1 MLALV
6 ALWLQDVIVPYS
18 MPFWGLF
25 DNQLDLDVYRAGA
38 QTVLDGQKLYDV
50 KLLGQMDY
58 TYAPISIPFFIP
70 FALMSF
76 SAARIV
82 WSAGIIV
89 ALYLVI
95 MLSFRVLGRRP
106 SWQLRVI
113 SGSLVAIVMLLEPV
127 RTTIWYGQ
135 INVFLMLLVLADLT
149 RTPDL
154 TGARESRWRGA
165 ATGLAAG
172 IKMTPLIFGLYLA
185 IVGRWRAVAGLVA
198 GFAATIVIGFVII
211 PKAALKFWTARISD
225 SNRVGSPQ
233 SVGNQSLRG
242 WLANLTGTDTP
253 STTIWLVLAVVA
265 LGVGMY
271 AAYLA
276 HHRGN
281 ELLALTM
288 VGMTGCAV
296 SPMSWGHHWVWF
308 VPLTVIGVDLLLRAD
323 VSSTRRLLVGTGL
336 VAMLLA
342 AFSWRTHYNHAIW
355 FVLRSVPDGYM
366 IGLFFK
372 TGVGWLK
379 WFTIFPY
386 GWIFAISAV
395 VTIVVYRPVRVAETA
410 IERV

>member
-1 MLALV
+1 M
-6 ALWLQDVIVPYS
+6 
-18 MPFWGLF
+18 
-25 DNQLDLDVYRAGA
+25 
-38 QTVLDGQKLYDV
+38 
-50 KLLGQMDY
+50 
-58 TYAPISIPFFIP
+58 
-70 FALMSF
+70 
-76 SAARIV
+76 

-106 SWQLRVI
+106 SWQVRVI
-113 SGSLVAIVMLLEPV
+113 AGSLVAVVMLLEPV

-149 RTPDL
+149 RTPDR
-154 TGARESRWRGA
+154 TGAGESRWRGA
-165 ATGLAAG
+165 AAGLAAG

-198 GFAATIVIGFVII
+198 GFAATIVIGFVIM

-323 VSSTRRLLVGTGL
+323 VSSIRRLLVGR
-336 VAMLLA
+336 AW
-342 AFSWRTHYNHAIW
+342 WRCCW
-355 FVLRSVPDGYM
+355 PRSPGAPTTTTPS
-366 IGLFFK
+366 GSCC
-372 TGVGWLK
+372 GRC
-379 WFTIFPY
+379 P
-386 GWIFAISAV
+386 
-395 VTIVVYRPVRVAETA
+395 TA
-410 IERV
+410 T

>member
-1 MLALV
+1 MAAAAFVVLALV
-6 ALWLQDVIVPYS
+6 AVWLQDVIVPYS
-18 MPFWGLF
+18 LPFWGLF

-38 QTVLDGQKLYDV
+38 RTVLDGQKLYDV

-70 FALMSF
+70 FALIPF
-76 SAARIV
+76 EAARIV
-82 WSAGIIV
+82 WSAGILV

-113 SGSLVAIVMLLEPV
+113 AVSLVAVVMLLEPV

-149 RTPDL
+149 RDD
-154 TGARESRWRGA
+154 ESRARGVG
-165 ATGLAAG
+165 TGLAAG

-198 GFAATIVIGFVII
+198 GFAATIVIGFVIM

-253 STTIWLVLAVVA
+253 STTIWLVLALVA

-323 VSSTRRLLVGTGL
+323 VSAIRRLLVGVGL

-342 AFSWRTHYNHAIW
+342 AFSWRTHYDHAIW

-372 TGVGWLK
+372 TGIGWLK

-386 GWIFAISAV
+386 GAIFAVSAV
-395 VTIVVYRPVRVAETA
+395 VTIAVYRPVRVPESA
-410 IERV
+410 I

>member
-1 MLALV
+1 
-6 ALWLQDVIVPYS
+6 
-18 MPFWGLF
+18 
-25 DNQLDLDVYRAGA
+25 
-38 QTVLDGQKLYDV
+38 
-50 KLLGQMDY
+50 
-58 TYAPISIPFFIP
+58 
-70 FALMSF
+70 
-76 SAARIV
+76 
-82 WSAGIIV
+82 
-89 ALYLVI
+89 
-95 MLSFRVLGRRP
+95 
-106 SWQLRVI
+106 LRVI
-113 SGSLVAIVMLLEPV
+113 ALSLVAIVMLLEPV

-149 RTPDL
+149 RDDD
-154 TGARESRWRGA
+154 SRVRGLG
-165 ATGLAAG
+165 TGLAAG
-172 IKMTPLIFGLYLA
+172 IKMTPLIFGLYLV

-198 GFAATIVIGFVII
+198 GFAATVAIGFLIM

-242 WLANLTGTDTP
+242 WLANLADTDTP
-253 STTIWLVLAVVA
+253 STTIWLVTALVA
-265 LGVGMY
+265 LGIGMY

-308 VPLTVIGVDLLLRAD
+308 VPLTVIGVDLLLR
-323 VSSTRRLLVGTGL
+323 VGLSVPRRLLVGAGL

-342 AFSWRTHYNHAIW
+342 AFSWRTHYDHAIW

-372 TGVGWLK
+372 TGVDSLR

-386 GWIFAISAV
+386 GWLFAVSAV
-395 VTIVVYRPVRVAETA
+395 ATIVAYRPVRVAVTA
-410 IERV
+410 I

>member
-38 QTVLDGQKLYDV
+38 RTVLDGQKLYDV

-70 FALMSF
+70 FALIPF
-76 SAARIV
+76 EAARIV
-82 WSAGIIV
+82 WSAGILV

-113 SGSLVAIVMLLEPV
+113 AVSLVAVVMLLEPV

-149 RTPDL
+149 RDD
-154 TGARESRWRGA
+154 ESRARGVG
-165 ATGLAAG
+165 TGLAAG

-198 GFAATIVIGFVII
+198 GFAATIVIGFVIM

-253 STTIWLVLAVVA
+253 STTIWLVLALVA

-323 VSSTRRLLVGTGL
+323 VSAIRRLLVGVGL

-342 AFSWRTHYNHAIW
+342 AFSWRTHYDHAIW

-372 TGVGWLK
+372 TGIGWLK

-386 GWIFAISAV
+386 GAIFAVSAV
-395 VTIVVYRPVRVAETA
+395 VTIAVYRPVRVPESA
-410 IERV
+410 I